1 MTVAHVNG
9 VDLFYEAGGDGDP
22 LVLVHGS
29 WGDHNNWAAVVPS
42 LAESFRVITY
52 DRRGHSQS
60 GGSGTTA
67 DDVADLAALIETV
80 AGGTSHV
87 AGNSF
92 GAIVTLKCAIARPEL
107 FRTLSAHEPPLFGLI
122 TSDPA
127 YAPISERI
135 GGVVRILEGGDMETG
150 AKTFVE
156 TIAFGP
162 GAWATLP
169 EPVRRTFVSNAATWL
184 DENKD
189 AGWDA
194 IDLEALSRFS
204 EPVLLSQ
211 GDQSPPP
218 FTPVMAQLRGALPGA
233 EHHVFAGAGHV
244 PHATHPADYVATLT
258 EFATR

>member
-1 MTVAHVNG
+1 MAIVDVNG
-9 VDLFYEAGGDGDP
+9 ADLFYEASGDGHP

-29 WGDHNNWAAVVPS
+29 WGDHNNWAAVVPG

-52 DRRGHSQS
+52 DRRGHSRS
-60 GGSGTTA
+60 TGSGTTA

-92 GAIVTLKCAIARPEL
+92 GAIVTLKCSIARPDL

-127 YAPISERI
+127 YPSIAERI
-135 GGVVRILEGGDMETG
+135 GAVVRILEDGDMETG

-169 EPVRRTFVSNAATWL
+169 EPVRTTFIRNAATWL
-184 DENKD
+184 DEQQD

-194 IDLEALSRFS
+194 IDLGALSAFS
-204 EPVLLSQ
+204 RPVQLSQ
-211 GDQSPPP
+211 GDQPSP
-218 FTPVMAQLRGALPGA
+218 FAPVIAKLRRALPGA

-244 PHATHPADYVATLT
+244 PHVTHPADYVARLT